1 MLMMM
6 PRNAKKSKLLELI
19 GVGNLKDATAKQ
31 FGAFVD
37 YDQKPDDGGW
47 LTTAMELNLIKD
59 VVNIGNRYSDNIKQI
74 ADGRYF
80 SEDGSSHNVFELS
93 GDLGFE
99 LGCRGKLGDSCK
111 DDEYRKLR
119 DFFGI
124 KYSFDNCHSLSIS
137 WPYILDFDL
146 DFFTITDN
154 HEHTHGWTEKVMI
167 RHFPHLSNQDQFIRF
182 LIENATVITICR
194 EPDYCGSIGDSSQIL
209 KILDD
214 YYFDGALGTHTT
226 L

>member
-1 MLMMM
+1 M
-6 PRNAKKSKLLELI
+6 NI
-19 GVGNLKDATAKQ
+19 
-31 FGAFVD
+31 
-37 YDQKPDDGGW
+37 
-47 LTTAMELNLIKD
+47 
-59 VVNIGNRYSDNIKQI
+59 VNYEI
-74 ADGRYF
+74 
-80 SEDGSSHNVFELS
+80 
-93 GDLGFE
+93 
-99 LGCRGKLGDSCK
+99 
-111 DDEYRKLR
+111 
-119 DFFGI
+119 FFGI

-194 EPDYCGSIGDSSQIL
+194 EPDYCGSIGDSSQIP